1 MSMSGGTVGEVTS
14 AEAYD
19 ALESTPDAR
28 LVDVRTR
35 AEWTFVG
42 VPLAGGTTNR
52 TVFLEWQRF
61 PTMDV
66 DPRFH
71 EELTRACPDRAAPL
85 YFICRSGA
93 RSLAAAELAASLG
106 YQRCYNVVDGFEGP
120 PDPDGHRGKISGWK
134 AAGLP
139 WRQS

>member
-1 MSMSGGTVGEVTS
+1 MSQFDGTVGEVTA
-14 AEAYD
+14 AEAHE
-19 ALESTPDAR
+19 ALQNDSDAR

-42 VPLAGGTTNR
+42 IPMTRGEDTT
-52 TVFLEWQRF
+52 VLLEWQRY

-66 DPRFH
+66 DPRFPD
-71 EELTRACPDRAAPL
+71 ELRRACPDKAAPL

-93 RSLAAAELAASLG
+93 RSQAAAELAASLG
-106 YQRCYNVVDGFEGP
+106 YERCYNVVDGFEGP
-120 PDPDGHRGKISGWK
+120 PDPRGHRGTIAGWK

>member
-1 MSMSGGTVGEVTS
+1 MSKTDAPVGEVTS
-14 AEAYD
+14 AEAFEALRND
-19 ALESTPDAR
+19 ASAR

-42 VPLAGGTTNR
+42 VPLTGESDRATI
-52 TVFLEWQRF
+52 FIEWQRY

-66 DPRFH
+66 DPRFP
-71 EELTRACPDRAAPL
+71 EELARACPDKAAPL

-93 RSLAAAELAASLG
+93 RSLAAAELATSLG
-106 YQRCYNVVDGFEGP
+106 YERCYNVVDGFEGP
-120 PDPDGHRGKISGWK
+120 PDPSGQRGRVAGWK

>member
-1 MSMSGGTVGEVTS
+1 MSMPKDTVGEVTA
-14 AEAYD
+14 AEAYE
-19 ALESTPDAR
+19 ALVNEPDAR

-42 VPLAGGTTNR
+42 VPMTPKRNGT
-52 TVFLEWQRF
+52 VLLEWQRF

-66 DPRFH
+66 DPAFPD
-71 EELTRACPDRAAPL
+71 ELKRACPDTAAPL
-85 YFICRSGA
+85 YFICRSGG
-93 RSLAAAELAASLG
+93 RSLAAAELATSLG
-106 YQRCYNVVDGFEGP
+106 YERCFNVVDGFEGP
-120 PDPDGHRGKISGWK
+120 PDPEGHRGTVAGWK